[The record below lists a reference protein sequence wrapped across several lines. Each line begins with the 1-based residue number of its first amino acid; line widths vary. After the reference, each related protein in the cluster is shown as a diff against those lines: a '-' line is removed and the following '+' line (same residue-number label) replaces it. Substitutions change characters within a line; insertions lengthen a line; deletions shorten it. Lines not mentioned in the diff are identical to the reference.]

1 MNLIIVI
8 VILSCIIVFL
18 FSVIAAMI
26 CTCEMYKEKI
36 DKMQEP
42 LNPPVKS
49 WVDAYYE
56 KL

>member
-1 MNLIIVI
+1 MNLIIII
-8 VILSCIIVFL
+8 VILSCVIVFL

-26 CTCEMYKEKI
+26 CICEMYKEKI

-49 WVDAYYE
+49 WVDAHYE